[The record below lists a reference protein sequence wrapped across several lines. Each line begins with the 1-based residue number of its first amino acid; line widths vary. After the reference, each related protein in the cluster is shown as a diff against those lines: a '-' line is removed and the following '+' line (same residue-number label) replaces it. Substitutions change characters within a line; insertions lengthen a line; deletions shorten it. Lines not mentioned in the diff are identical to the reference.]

1 MHMLIAAWS
10 RDTSKLRA
18 TKVYEIIGIYLPE
31 TLEKVWIPI
40 SQTLRCE
47 VEDSFPRVK
56 DPVSCHNDKLAT
68 TEKQAEQRW
77 ENAPNIPRERTTFRQ
92 GGEGL
97 GNRTKRSLPTSSRWG
112 VFVVWS
118 AHVLLAPK
126 QKLKIDFN
134 FQFLD
139 SVENRKTKPCHRLQH
154 CRRNKIA
161 ACFHFS
167 LHCWQ
172 D

>member
-40 SQTLRCE
+40 SQTMRCE
-47 VEDSFPRVK
+47 VEDSFPRVKDPVK

-77 ENAPNIPRERTTFRQ
+77 ENAPNIPRERTTFCQ

-97 GNRTKRSLPTSSRWG
+97 GNRTKRSLPTSSPWG

-126 QKLKIDFN
+126 QKLKIENWSILN
-134 FQFLD
+134 FQFSIFRLR
-139 SVENRKTKPCHRLQH
+139 RKQK
-154 CRRNKIA
+154 N
-161 ACFHFS
+161 
-167 LHCWQ
+167 
-172 D
+172 